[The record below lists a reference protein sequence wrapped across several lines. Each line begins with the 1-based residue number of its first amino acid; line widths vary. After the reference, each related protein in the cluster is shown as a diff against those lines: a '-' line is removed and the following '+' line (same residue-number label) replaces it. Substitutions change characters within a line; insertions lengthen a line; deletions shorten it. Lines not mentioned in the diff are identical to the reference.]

1 LQGAFPAGGPAPRHL
16 DVGAGGGDLIRHLNA
31 RFKLQSQACDF
42 HVERFKGEVPIEKVN
57 IDKSPLPYADAQFD
71 VVTCSEV
78 IEHLENFRALLREA
92 HRVLK
97 PGGTLVVTTP
107 NVLNAYSRLRY
118 VASGFANL
126 FGPLPMHNDKLY
138 STGGHISPI
147 GYFYLAHALLN
158 AGFERLSLG
167 IDKVQRTSV
176 ACLLLLAPLLLPGWW
191 LFWRREDRKYRTLT
205 PANRAEV
212 AKHLSWEVLA
222 GRTLVVTCRKP

>member
-1 LQGAFPAGGPAPRHL
+1 
-16 DVGAGGGDLIRHLNA
+16 
-31 RFKLQSQACDF
+31 
-42 HVERFKGEVPIEKVN
+42 VERFKGEVPIDKVN
-57 IDKSPLPYADAQFD
+57 IDRSPLPYADAQFD
-71 VVTCSEV
+71 AVTCSEV

-97 PGGTLVVTTP
+97 PGGVLVLTTP

-126 FGPLPMHNDKLY
+126 FGPLPVGNDKLY

-147 GYFYLAHALLN
+147 AYFYLAHALLD
-158 AGFERLSLG
+158 AGFERLALD

-176 ACLLLLAPLLLPGWW
+176 ASLLLLAPLLLPGW
-191 LFWRREDRKYRTLT
+191 LMFWRREDAKYRTLT

-212 AKHLSWEVLA
+212 ARHASWPVLV
-222 GRTLVVTCRKP
+222 GRTLVVRCRKG

>member
-1 LQGAFPAGGPAPRHL
+1 
-16 DVGAGGGDLIRHLNA
+16 V
-31 RFKLQSQACDF
+31 K
-42 HVERFKGEVPIEKVN
+42 KVN
-57 IDKSPLPYADAQFD
+57 VDREPLPYPDAAFD

-92 HRVLK
+92 HRVLR
-97 PGGTLVVTTP
+97 PGGLLVLTTP

-126 FGPLPMHNDKLY
+126 FGPLPVGNDKLY

-147 GYFYLAHALLN
+147 AYFYLAHALLD
-158 AGFERLSLG
+158 ARFGRPVLD

-176 ACLLLLAPLLLPGWW
+176 ACLLLLAPLLVPGWL

-205 PANRAEV
+205 PENRGEV
-212 AKHLSWEVLA
+212 EKHGSWRMLT
-222 GRTLVVTCRKP
+222 GRTIVVSCRKG